1 MAVTKTLPTDVLNSI
16 AKQVGERMQPIDGNR
31 QFRSLDGQPLADQGW
46 SVAESF
52 EVWKFIPD
60 ALEEIADGT
69 NDITRL
75 VRRAGV
81 WHHQLRQEDKAIGFA
96 RSKPLGP
103 DPASWSVRDIFVSD
117 LAQAFDRAIVH
128 VDHQHVPDNVEVRL
142 ISMPRQQVEAFWFVS
157 EASPPD
163 PNWNNQVLIVR
174 TPKQIHEFA
183 FLKQMKSEEF
193 LAALVT
199 KEPGMGIRPKP

>member
-16 AKQVGERMQPIDGNR
+16 AKQIGDRIGPIDGIR
-31 QFRSLDGQPLADQGW
+31 QFRTLDGQPLPDQGL
-46 SVAESF
+46 SVGESF

-60 ALEEIADGT
+60 ALEEITDG
-69 NDITRL
+69 NFDITKL

-81 WHHQLRQEDKAIGFA
+81 WHHQLRLENQAVGFA

-117 LAQAFDRAIVH
+117 LAQAVDEAIAYID
-128 VDHQHVPDNVEVRL
+128 DHGLPDNVEVRL
-142 ISMPRQQVEAFWFVS
+142 ISMPRQQLEAFWFVS
-157 EASPPD
+157 EGSPPD
-163 PNWNNQVLIVR
+163 PKWNNQVLIVR
-174 TPKQIHEFA
+174 APERIHEFA
-183 FLKQMKSEEF
+183 FLRQMRSEDF

-199 KEPGMGIRPKP
+199 KERGMGIRPRP